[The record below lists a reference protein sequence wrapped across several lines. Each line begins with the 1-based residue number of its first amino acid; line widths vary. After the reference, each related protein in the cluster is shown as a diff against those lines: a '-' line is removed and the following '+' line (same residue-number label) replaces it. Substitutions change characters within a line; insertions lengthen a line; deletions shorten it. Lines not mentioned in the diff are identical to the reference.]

1 MAFSAHGPDCSCC
14 KGPAAWSALLPSL
27 TPLTTTT
34 SANSLVVTATNQPQV
49 VKSNSFR
56 DWIRI
61 PNWALPT
68 RASPV
73 ISDDDDSPIP
83 LDAILAGRTKSP
95 IRVDDL
101 RAFLR
106 SDEHV
111 TVTSVR
117 ALEFLL
123 AYNSYRSAF
132 FALPLEKQAPHPYAA
147 LQGVSLAKQAAEI
160 QSKFHVS
167 KSGRSRLSKELPPP
181 PPTLTSETSAIQ
193 PPHLDPEY
201 QPLRQELQNIIDLY
215 LQPHSL
221 SSVIPLLS
229 YNALDQALSSA
240 RLTTHPAALDPIASR
255 IHSHLATDILPRF
268 LDNAVANLS
277 ANTSRGRMLIACVS
291 FAAAVVLEVFLI
303 MYRTNRAARLLAL
316 PLWILAIGYA
326 IGSRTG
332 LCFWLAW
339 RGTREHKSYES
350 LEPTLSAPSNVQSF
364 GASAT
369 NATSELQRPG
379 PLLSRLNFI
388 MRPRRAGS
396 SGELG
401 RSDVTA
407 EKGQLPP
414 IINLGAATGE
424 SRLSQESEAYASDKH
439 SISNLIE
446 PRHSFIPVVKQEGG
460 IVKKLM
466 RLTGTAVDTT
476 VVEDPRVR
484 KLQALVGARVAIWLV
499 LSTSIVIGI
508 IMAIP

>member
-1 MAFSAHGPDCSCC
+1 MAFSSGHGPDCSCC

-56 DWIRI
+56 DRFRI
-61 PNWALPT
+61 PSWALPT

-106 SDEHV
+106 NDEHA

-123 AYNSYRSAF
+123 AYNSYRAAF

-147 LQGVSLAKQAAEI
+147 LQGLSLAKHAAEI
-160 QSKFHVS
+160 QSKFQAS
-167 KSGRSRLSKELPPP
+167 KSGRSRFSKELPPP
-181 PPTLTSETSAIQ
+181 PPALTSVTSAVQ
-193 PPHLDPEY
+193 PYPQLDHEY

-221 SSVIPLLS
+221 SPVIPLVS
-229 YNALDQALSSA
+229 YDALDQALSSA
-240 RLTTHPAALDPIASR
+240 RSTTHPAALDPIASR

-291 FAAAVVLEVFLI
+291 FTAAVVLEVFLI
-303 MYRTNRAARLLAL
+303 MYRTSRAARLLAL

-350 LEPTLSAPSNVQSF
+350 VEPTLSAPRNAQAF
-364 GASAT
+364 GTPAT
-369 NATSELQRPG
+369 MTSELQRPG
-379 PLLSRLNFI
+379 ALLSRFSFI
-388 MRPRRAGS
+388 MRPRRVGS
-396 SGELG
+396 SGGLGLG
-401 RSDVTA
+401 RSDITA
-407 EKGQLPP
+407 EKGQLPTMV
-414 IINLGAATGE
+414 NLGAATGE
-424 SRLSQESEAYASDKH
+424 SRSSQESQTYASDKH
-439 SISNLIE
+439 SFSSLVE
-446 PRHSFIPVVKQEGG
+446 SRHSFIPAVKQESG
-460 IVKKLM
+460 IIKKLM
-466 RLTGTAVDTT
+466 RLTGTAVDTI
-476 VVEDPRVR
+476 VVEDARVR
-484 KLQALVGARVAIWLV
+484 KLQALVGARVAICEFYRI
-499 LSTSIVIGI
+499 SIT
-508 IMAIP
+508 